1 MSNGMGRRNNP
12 DYSQIT
18 ALVPKDL
25 AKKFRLYCTEQE
37 IQLTDAVEE
46 AIKEYLSKRG
56 VSLN

>member
-1 MSNGMGRRNNP
+1 MGRRNNP

-25 AKKFRLYCTEQE
+25 AKKFRVYCTEQE
-37 IQLTDAVEE
+37 IQITDAVEE

-56 VSLN
+56 VPLT